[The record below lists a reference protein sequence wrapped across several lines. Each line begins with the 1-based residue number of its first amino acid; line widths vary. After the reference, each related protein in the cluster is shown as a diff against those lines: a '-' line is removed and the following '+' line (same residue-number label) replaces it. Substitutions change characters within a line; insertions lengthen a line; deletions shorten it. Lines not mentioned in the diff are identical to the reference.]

1 MFDLFAI
8 SIPLLSL
15 ILIALLVRKR
25 EGSWSI
31 LLKKEYFPLM
41 IVIPTLLL
49 SFFTFLFTRQ
59 VNTSQ
64 LKHAQDQEKAEFGRR
79 KLQEQVTFK
88 IDLIKISS
96 DVDLDIWYEK
106 TPETFTP
113 KNITVTLIPI
123 LINNKSKEK
132 VPYEELRKQN
142 LTITLEEEAVNFKN
156 GRCRIPAVRKTIQK
170 NTRIRNYVES
180 NQLKHLG
187 VGVEVC
193 YNGVQGYLQPLRSF
207 NFAFFPDGGPR

>member
-1 MFDLFAI
+1 MFDLLAT

-15 ILIALLVRKR
+15 ILIALLIRKK

-31 LLKKEYFPLM
+31 LLKKEYFSLM

-49 SFFTFLFTRQ
+49 SSFTFLFTKQ
-59 VNTSQ
+59 LNTSQ
-64 LKHAQDQEKAEFGRR
+64 LKHAEAQEKAEFGRR

-88 IDLIKISS
+88 FDLTKISS
-96 DVDLDIWYEK
+96 DFDLNIWYEK

-156 GRCRIPAVRKTIQK
+156 ARCRIPAVRKTIQED
-170 NTRIRNYVES
+170 TRIRNYVES
-180 NQLKHLG
+180 NQLKHIGLG
-187 VGVEVC
+187 FEVC
-193 YNGVQGYLQPLRSF
+193 YNGVEGYLQPLKSF
-207 NFAFFPDGGPR
+207 DFKLFPDGGLR